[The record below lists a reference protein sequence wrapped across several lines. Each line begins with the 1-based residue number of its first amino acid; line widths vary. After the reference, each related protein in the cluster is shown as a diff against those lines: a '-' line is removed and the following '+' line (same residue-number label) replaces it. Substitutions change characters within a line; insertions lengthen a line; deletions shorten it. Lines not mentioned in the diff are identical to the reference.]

1 MAGPDLYG
9 GQQQRVAIARAIVTE
24 PSTLFADEPTGNLD
38 SVTTGDVMELLKRL
52 NEERGI
58 TVLVVTHDDHVATY
72 ARRIV
77 VIKDGLIES
86 DVSHSQGGA

>member
-1 MAGPDLYG
+1 
-9 GQQQRVAIARAIVTE
+9 
-24 PSTLFADEPTGNLD
+24 
-38 SVTTGDVMELLKRL
+38 MELLNQL
-52 NEERGI
+52 NQERGI